1 MLTRKGIVCIS
12 CVKKPLQK
20 LFYSKIS
27 PYISSGDLV
36 VKEFAGQVQDLAGMP
51 NARFSPKI
59 KCVLVAIYENDG
71 KTILQPLVAEQEAKA
86 IPELFQNKTL
96 EVWLSNG
103 KIDIAQF
110 DVAILKYKQVL
121 QSLTKC
127 KKVKTQVCLKNYF
140 ENIVS
145 CEQCPLSVK
154 AGEISDDHS

>member
-1 MLTRKGIVCIS
+1 
-12 CVKKPLQK
+12 VKR
-20 LFYSKIS
+20 
-27 PYISSGDLV
+27 
-36 VKEFAGQVQDLAGMP
+36 FASHQLQDLAGTP
-51 NARFSPKI
+51 DTTFGPKT

-71 KTILQPLVAEQEAKA
+71 KTILQLLIAEQEAKT

-103 KIDIAQF
+103 KTDIAQF

-127 KKVKTQVCLKNYF
+127 KKVKTQVCLKNHF
-140 ENIVS
+140 ENLVS

-154 AGEISDDHS
+154 AGENR